1 MNANKP
7 FFEQSLLK
15 KYIEEKM
22 EHKELLK
29 ILYMEWKKAKN
40 EELFLI
46 LLGYTW
52 LFMENVYLDDVF
64 QFYNERIYEKELL
77 LILLKYG
84 EKNMGKNVKYWL
96 LTGYIYSTTGYY
108 FWGDLKKSQE
118 EIEENGEKIIS
129 EMYMKYPEYFMTGYF
144 YGMIHGFESMYK
156 KYDKKNFKR
165 WFVDY
170 PVKVGNRCIF

>member
-29 ILYMEWKKAKN
+29 VLYMEWKKAKN

-84 EKNMGKNVKYWL
+84 EKNMRKNVKYWL
-96 LTGYIYSTTGYY
+96 LTGYIVRQGII
-108 FWGDLKKSQE
+108 FG
-118 EIEENGEKIIS
+118 EI
-129 EMYMKYPEYFMTGYF
+129 
-144 YGMIHGFESMYK
+144 
-156 KYDKKNFKR
+156 
-165 WFVDY
+165 
-170 PVKVGNRCIF
+170 

>member
-29 ILYMEWKKAKN
+29 ILYMEWIKAKN
-40 EELFLI
+40 DELFLI

-96 LTGYIYSTTGYY
+96 LTGYI
-108 FWGDLKKSQE
+108 
-118 EIEENGEKIIS
+118 
-129 EMYMKYPEYFMTGYF
+129 
-144 YGMIHGFESMYK
+144 
-156 KYDKKNFKR
+156 
-165 WFVDY
+165 
-170 PVKVGNRCIF
+170 